1 MHACFSSLSPRGA
14 FFYHRPA
21 TGSSRPWVR
30 GTRGPQR
37 SAKHVFGF
45 WSPALES
52 KLQNRVF
59 SSYWH
64 NCQWRPLLSVTLPHL
79 HTDIRT
85 LGGQWA
91 CEGLKKMPYGE
102 VSGGVGRGT
111 SPPKSGPGH
120 FSPKTGIS
128 GPPRGGSKRAILGGG
143 VGGAK
148 MCTFSGIPGDPLLGG
163 WGQDPF
169 WGSFLPPFGN
179 SPFGERRTISKGC
192 ANDCG
197 LYPATPPNEEG
208 YLKGA
213 GGGGVHIKQ
222 TIRGTRT
229 SGGKGAFPKRVT
241 NARIW
246 GGHKKGRF

>member
-91 CEGLKKMPYGE
+91 CEGLYKNA
-102 VSGGVGRGT
+102 VWRGVRGGRGA

-120 FSPKTGIS
+120 FSPKPGFPD
-128 GPPRGGSKRAILGGG
+128 PPRGGSKRAILGGG
-143 VGGAK
+143 GGGGQNVHFFGK
-148 MCTFSGIPGDPLLGG
+148 SPGPPFWGG

-192 ANDCG
+192 INDCG
-197 LYPATPPNEEG
+197 
-208 YLKGA
+208 
-213 GGGGVHIKQ
+213 
-222 TIRGTRT
+222 
-229 SGGKGAFPKRVT
+229 
-241 NARIW
+241 
-246 GGHKKGRF
+246 

>member
-1 MHACFSSLSPRGA
+1 MRA
-14 FFYHRPA
+14 FLLFLLAVRFFIIAQRQGPQ
-21 TGSSRPWVR
+21 GPWVR

-37 SAKHVFGF
+37 SAKRVFGF

-59 SSYWH
+59 SSYRH
-64 NCQWRPLLSVTLPHL
+64 NCRWRPLLSVTLPHL

-91 CEGLKKMPYGE
+91 CEGLYKNAVWRG
-102 VSGGVGRGT
+102 VRGGGRGT
-111 SPPKSGPGH
+111 SLFPKSDPGH
-120 FSPKTGIS
+120 FSPKPGFRTPLQG
-128 GPPRGGSKRAILGGG
+128 GVKKGHFGRGGWGGSKCALFG
-143 VGGAK
+143 K
-148 MCTFSGIPGDPLLGG
+148 SGTPPRGG

-197 LYPATPPNEEG
+197 
-208 YLKGA
+208 
-213 GGGGVHIKQ
+213 
-222 TIRGTRT
+222 
-229 SGGKGAFPKRVT
+229 
-241 NARIW
+241 
-246 GGHKKGRF
+246 